1 MFTCLHTGSYNAYL
15 LLLHDIVCTV
25 VVRNPINDQ
34 CCLYR
39 IAEVVYYFLLPNVR
53 NIIIVVSHSQS
64 FPVIVSTSAVSPL
77 LVFSVISSH
86 YLYSKCQSNADVTCQ
101 YWSLGLLVETN
112 IAVITSYYQSVM
124 LLSVIAIH

>member
-15 LLLHDIVCTV
+15 LLLYDIVCTVV

-34 CCLYR
+34 SCLYR

-64 FPVIVSTSAVSPL
+64 LPVIVSTSAVSPL

-86 YLYSKCQSNADVTCQ
+86 YLYN
-101 YWSLGLLVETN
+101 LLVN
-112 IAVITSYYQSVM
+112 ASLM
-124 LLSVIAIH
+124 LMLRVNTGH